1 MGKKS
6 LGTRLTS
13 WTLSNMHSLTTEAR
27 HSGARHSRAR
37 HSRARHSRA
46 RHSRARHSGARHS
59 RARHSRARHSVAR
72 HSRARYS
79 RARHSGASVQLVIVN
94 LIQSQPPFSSMG
106 TQVFIV
112 LCWSLECVILIF
124 YLFFAVIYTVQPKP
138 SREGAWKAIK
148 ST

>member
-1 MGKKS
+1 
-6 LGTRLTS
+6 
-13 WTLSNMHSLTTEAR
+13 MHSLTTEAR
-27 HSGARHSRAR
+27 HSR
-37 HSRARHSRA
+37 
-46 RHSRARHSGARHS
+46 ARHS

-112 LCWSLECVILIF
+112 LWWSLECVILTAEVVVPDKLLSKNI
-124 YLFFAVIYTVQPKP
+124 
-138 SREGAWKAIK
+138 
-148 ST
+148 